1 MDTMTG
7 TKIVGALCGTLL
19 VYMLGAWAGEALYH
33 VGGDAHASHGDDHGE
48 EITQAYS
55 IEVPEADAGGGGEP
69 EIPFEEVYASAD
81 AGAGERIWRQC
92 SSCHAL
98 DGSDGTGPHLNGIV
112 DAPQGRADGYPYSA
126 SFAELEGAWT
136 VAELDGFLKAPSSW
150 VPGTKMT
157 YRGLSD
163 VEDRANIIAFLA
175 AN

>member
-19 VYMLGAWAGEALYH
+19 VYLLGAWAGEALYH
-33 VGGDAHASHGDDHGE
+33 VGGDHAAHGDDHGE
-48 EITQAYS
+48 EITQAYA
-55 IEVPEADAGGGGEP
+55 IDVPDSGEGGEAEP
-69 EIPFEEVYASAD
+69 AIPFEEIYAAAD
-81 AGAGERIWRQC
+81 AGEGERIWRQC

-98 DGSDGTGPHLNGIV
+98 DGSDGTGPHLDGIV
-112 DAPQGRADGYPYSA
+112 DAAQGRADGYPYSA
-126 SFAELEGAWT
+126 SFAELAGTWT
-136 VAELDGFLKAPSSW
+136 VDELNGFLEAPARW

-163 VEDRANIIAFLA
+163 AEDRANIIAFLA